1 MKPEKY
7 WMHVSIKK
15 KKSDPRKSHEIKKE
29 NLLDKFYINN
39 SETYRRQPDENVEKS
54 EKKINLKLKK

>member
-15 KKSDPRKSHEIKKE
+15 EKKSDPRKSHEIKKE

-54 EKKINLKLKK
+54 EKKLI